1 MTITISENSYGT
13 LVLRSKNPG
22 FVNEFGGELVVDKR
36 FLFAT
41 MFQISDYANN
51 TLKDECTF
59 DVE

>member
-22 FVNEFGGELVVDKR
+22 FVNGFGGEMTIDKR
-36 FLFAT
+36 HLFAA
-41 MFQISDYANN
+41 MFQIADYANN
-51 TLKDECTF
+51 TLKDECIF